1 MTPRLGRR
9 NRLPRILSLRQF
21 SIDAAPQSR
30 QSIGQIRRA
39 VPRRK
44 LPGMWPR
51 PSCGVWLILTWLS
64 VALVGTACQPA
75 APPPPTA
82 VESPAA
88 PRALAPTAQDES
100 AAVSEPPEIAIPWLI
115 FAERAAANRGELTR
129 LAMLWAEESRVF
141 DRRGHEDARHHY
153 VWQGKDAV
161 LNRYVV
167 AVFPHAPP
175 LLADDALDELAIDA
189 AFEPTR
195 RVENLQEGDIVRAV
209 NNDDRWQFIWQ
220 EGRWYILELSYTSQ

>member
-1 MTPRLGRR
+1 M
-9 NRLPRILSLRQF
+9 
-21 SIDAAPQSR
+21 
-30 QSIGQIRRA
+30 
-39 VPRRK
+39 
-44 LPGMWPR
+44 LPGSSR
-51 PSCGVWLILTWLS
+51 GVWLILTWLS

-88 PRALAPTAQDES
+88 TRAIAPTTQDVP
-100 AAVSEPPEIAIPWLI
+100 AAVSEPPEFVIAWLI
-115 FAERAAANRGELTR
+115 FAERAAAHRGELSQ
-129 LAMLWAEESRVF
+129 LAMLWAEESRVI

-175 LLADDALDELAIDA
+175 LLADDALNELILDA
-189 AFEPTR
+189 EFESTR

-209 NNDDRWQFIWQ
+209 NNGDRWRFIWQ